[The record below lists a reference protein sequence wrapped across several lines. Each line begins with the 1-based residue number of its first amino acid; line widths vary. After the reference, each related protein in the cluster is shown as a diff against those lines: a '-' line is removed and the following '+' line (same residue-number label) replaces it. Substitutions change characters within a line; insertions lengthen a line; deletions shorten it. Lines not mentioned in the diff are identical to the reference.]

1 MPIERIEDQFSSN
14 SELRLCQ
21 SKSKRP
27 CQAKQRKSQMG
38 AALGAIAFQLWQRGS
53 DSFGASGLSDV
64 FPAVPIHVSAA
75 FTAESATFGL
85 LGGLGIGGVAL
96 VRLLSSKQ
104 LMDCATPHP
113 FSTGGFLLGTA
124 LVVYLFGEPDMFE
137 EPGIDALSWVRI
149 VLGGVLVGFGA
160 GLGEGCTSGNGIQG
174 LAALAKASL
183 VFVCTFMLIG
193 MLTASLTGTAAALGD
208 TPVAVPEGAWGYRA
222 IVYGVAFMCVVSR
235 HYQSAGA
242 FIGGATFAASLIV
255 AGMVKPTRVISFL
268 DVTGSSGWDPTLAYV
283 MGGGLLVTA
292 PGYYVLG
299 LVEKSELEVKMW
311 ANRPV
316 DVLLV
321 LGAVLFGLGWG
332 ATGICPG
339 PALVMCGTGSTK
351 GMLFVG
357 CMFAARYVAG
367 IWRKAVQLRDAA
379 SRPAPAEYEKAASG
393 GGAKAPNHLGAG
405 RVLQASDLVP
415 NSPKKDNGPKATK
428 KSGNKKG
435 RKKK

>member
-1 MPIERIEDQFSSN
+1 MGINPRTRST
-14 SELRLCQ
+14 R
-21 SKSKRP
+21 
-27 CQAKQRKSQMG
+27 ARKSHMG
-38 AALGAIAFQLWQRGS
+38 AALGAIAFQLWQKGS
-53 DSFGASGLSDV
+53 DLSSEFPAV
-64 FPAVPIHVSAA
+64 SAAFPAVPIHVSAA
-75 FTAESATFGL
+75 FSAESATFGL

-96 VRLLSSKQ
+96 ARLLSSKK
-104 LMDCATPHP
+104 LMDCATPHLY
-113 FSTGGFLLGTA
+113 STGGFLLGTA
-124 LVVYLFGEPDMFE
+124 LIVHLFSEPDMFE

-149 VLGGVLVGFGA
+149 VLGGVFVGFGA

-174 LAALAKASL
+174 LAALSKASL
-183 VFVCTFMLIG
+183 VFVCVFMLTG

-208 TPVAVPEGAWGYRA
+208 TTVAVPEGAWARA
-222 IVYGVAFMCVVSR
+222 GTGFLSQGERVIVYGVAFMFVVSR

-242 FIGGATFAASLIV
+242 LIGGATFAASLIV

-268 DVTGSSGWDPTLAYV
+268 DVTGSTGWDPTLAYV
-283 MGGGLLVTA
+283 MGGGLLVTV

-299 LVEKSELEVKMW
+299 LVEKSELRVKMW
-311 ANRPV
+311 VNRPV
-316 DVLLV
+316 DALLV

-357 CMFAARYVAG
+357 CMFAARHVAG

-379 SRPAPAEYEKAASG
+379 SRPAPAEKATSG

-405 RVLQASDLVP
+405 QVLQASDLVP
-415 NSPKKDNGPKATK
+415 NSPRKENAPKAAK

-435 RKKK
+435 RKKR